1 MNAQAVSN
9 STDEPFLRY
18 WEKKQDGLVPSA
30 WFSRAYL
37 RARAAL
43 ARKRLEEAFVG
54 GAEKK
59 ETEDLLSVSE
69 DRGEEQKREHAGEAT
84 RGTKKA
90 ADDGG
95 RNGNEGKGLSKPLR
109 GVCIA
114 HYMTKNRIE
123 EVILRLAARASG
135 YVPVTINW
143 DADGIDRVLYK
154 IHSTQCKAVIVDE
167 DVPASCRTRLAEA
180 AEGHF
185 HVLSAA
191 TLCSPSGDNLSEVLE
206 KPICREIQ
214 ESMQDCCLEN
224 LCSSTGCRLRIRT
237 EEGSERSPA
246 EADGESKDAVCLI
259 VFTSGTTGL
268 PKGAVLTSK
277 NMETSC
283 LSFRQLLELRDDLPL
298 TVVIVNPLH
307 HINSSVMLELALCCP
322 RAKVHLVSRYTTSYW
337 RVLAEIAEAAQQAA
351 GMSGA
356 PDPLK
361 GDFRVVVPLVSRHI
375 DFLRKLVDTASLPNG
390 MSVQRLSR
398 ALKPKEIVVLLGSAP
413 VGPTTVEAFRRLLGK
428 LPSIRFG
435 STETCLQVMGTPFSL
450 TDEERMRAL
459 ERGWQHTY
467 RGTPQ
472 PGYYIG
478 RPHPPMTE
486 VKIVKSTDSSD
497 AEFMVPCEEGEPGML
512 ICRGRNCMRGYTPST
527 EPSRSVFSSDHW
539 YLGLGDVCF
548 FLRPL
553 EKGDQARHG
562 EEEREEH
569 GEGRGGI
576 RGREARLEGRQS
588 CQDSEACTDYYWVTR
603 SADIVI
609 KGGANYSSAQISE
622 DIKECLLRLYE
633 GKLAETHISVATVG
647 MKLNSEHE
655 DSCCVTVELTQ
666 GKRGLG
672 DQENT
677 EQGEKEQGNE
687 EDAWKALVSDIQEN
701 FLSRVRTDS
710 SLLPKSSLPDVLRIG
725 TIPRNFKGLPD
736 SAALKKCF
744 AEHLKKND

>member
-185 HVLSAA
+185 HYIIHNIYTYIYAS
-191 TLCSPSGDNLSEVLE
+191 LCSTAH
-206 KPICREIQ
+206 CRGVRTVTRRSRRRIQ
-214 ESMQDCCLEN
+214 
-224 LCSSTGCRLRIRT
+224 RR
-237 EEGSERSPA
+237 
-246 EADGESKDAVCLI
+246 
-259 VFTSGTTGL
+259 GL
-268 PKGAVLTSK
+268 P
-277 NMETSC
+277 EIW
-283 LSFRQLLELRDDLPL
+283 RR
-298 TVVIVNPLH
+298 
-307 HINSSVMLELALCCP
+307 
-322 RAKVHLVSRYTTSYW
+322 LVSRFDNCWSCAMTFLSQYTTSYW